1 MNNTCLN
8 TIIIGSGSYIPG
20 QVVRN
25 EDFLGHEFYDQDRQK
40 INEATPDVIA
50 KFLKITNIAER
61 RYADDHM
68 VNSDLAFL
76 AAQDALESSGVDPE
90 SLDGIYVA
98 HNFGDVRKKNKK
110 TDMVPSLA
118 SRVKAKLGIL
128 NPGAIAWDIIF
139 GCPGWLQALII
150 ADTQIKAGEAKRILV
165 IGAETISRVCD
176 PHDRDSMIYADG
188 AGAVIL
194 EGQWQADKHGVL
206 AKMVRTDAV
215 EQAHLLEMKESYGP
229 HHTGTELYLKMQGRK
244 LYEYALNHVP
254 GVVKD
259 CLDKAGLQ
267 LKDVTKVLIH
277 QANEKMDEAIL
288 LRVCKLY
295 GMNALPSGIMPM
307 TINKLGNSSVATI
320 PTLYDLIAKGQ
331 MPEHSFSS
339 GDVIVFASVGAGMN
353 VNVVVYKVS

>member
-1 MNNTCLN
+1 MSAGLN
-8 TIIIGSGSYIPG
+8 VVIIGSGSYIPG

-25 EDFLGHEFYDQDRQK
+25 EDFLHHEFYDSDRVK
-40 INEATPDVIA
+40 ISEPNTDVIA

-61 RYADDHM
+61 RYADDHL
-68 VNSDLAFL
+68 VNSDLAFY
-76 AAQDALESSGVDPE
+76 AAQEAIYSAGIDPE

-118 SRVKAKLGIL
+118 SRVKARLGIMH
-128 NPGAIAWDIIF
+128 PGAIAWDIIF
-139 GCPGWLQALII
+139 GCPGWLQALMI
-150 ADTQIKAGEAKRILV
+150 ADTQIRAGEARRILV

-188 AGAVIL
+188 AGVVIL
-194 EGQWQADKHGVL
+194 EGQLSTTKAGVL

-254 GVVKD
+254 GMVQA
-259 CLDKAGLQ
+259 CLEKAGLQ
-267 LKDVTKVLIH
+267 LQDVAKVLIH

-295 GMNALPSGIMPM
+295 GLNSLPAGIMPM

-320 PTLYDLIAKGQ
+320 PTLYDLIVKGH
-331 MPEHSFSS
+331 MPEHTFRS
-339 GDVIVFASVGAGMN
+339 GDHLVFASVGAGMN
-353 VNVVVYKVS
+353 VNVLVYRVP